1 MRCFNS
7 MDKSRRSLYIRNR
20 RGEVTSTDRKQEIF
34 LMKSKSNLPQRRA
47 TRLRGYD
54 YSQSGAYF
62 VTICAQ
68 HRKCLFGRIIDGKMQ
83 LNEIGQIVVE
93 YWNYIPQHFL
103 SVELGESVI
112 MPNHIHGIVA
122 CNPVAAGSPRPSEE
136 QFISPTVEA
145 RSPRPTKNTKNRT
158 HENPSP
164 ALGKIVAYFKY
175 QSTKH
180 INHRR
185 NTPGTRI
192 WQRNYHNHIIRD
204 DPDLQRIRQ
213 YIQDNPMKWALDQLH
228 PENPS
233 KW

>member
-1 MRCFNS
+1 
-7 MDKSRRSLYIRNR
+7 
-20 RGEVTSTDRKQEIF
+20 
-34 LMKSKSNLPQRRA
+34 MKSKSNLPQRRA

-54 YSQSGAYF
+54 YSQPGAYF

-68 HRKCLFGRIIDGKMQ
+68 HRKCLFGTIVDGQMQ
-83 LNEIGQIVVE
+83 LNAISKIVVE
-93 YWNYIPQHFL
+93 CWNHIPQHFP

-112 MPNHIHGIVA
+112 MPNHIHGIIA
-122 CNPVAAGSPRPSEE
+122 CNPVGAGSPRPTAE
-136 QFISPTVEA
+136 QQSKHTTVGA

-180 INHRR
+180 INQHR

-192 WQRNYHNHIIRD
+192 WQRNYHDHIIRD
-204 DPDLQRIRQ
+204 DADLQRIRQ

-228 PENPS
+228 PDNPS